1 MSALRSED
9 FFQTELLDVAPAK
22 LFNILLEVTRPDEQI
37 GVRPHVSL
45 EEIQAV
51 ALARLREVIAQQ
63 EDPAVLIRVIIS
75 CKVDTKGRR
84 KTARWLPAI
93 ASITLAA
100 FPVVA
105 FLVVAAFYDKGDVQ
119 PLASAIQPELT
130 PQPEPTTPA
139 QPELTTPAA
148 QPKLTTLAQPELT
161 TSAQPELTTPAQP
174 ELTTPAQPELTTP
187 AAQPKPTVPAAQPK
201 PTVPA
206 AQPESAAQPVPHKP
220 PAPPESAVP
229 EAAAQP
235 APIPRVRRATPPRVN
250 DTSTQPIPPL
260 GSDALAESQE

>member
-63 EDPAVLIRVIIS
+63 EDPDVLIRVIIS

-105 FLVVAAFYDKGDVQ
+105 FLVVAAFSDKGDVQ

-139 QPELTTPAA
+139 QPELTT
-148 QPKLTTLAQPELT
+148 
-161 TSAQPELTTPAQP
+161 
-174 ELTTPAQPELTTP
+174 
-187 AAQPKPTVPAAQPK
+187 PAAQPK